1 MLTVTCLCRSRF
13 GTADHGA
20 RPNRRSGRGLHFILG
35 SARRLWPMLS
45 ALLWGRHGHL
55 ALRTDGNGAVF
66 HQRTGSGAQVEGHAG
81 GDGQDPGI
89 SQGSELSDGGGT
101 FDGSSPR
108 TGPSGTPTKL
118 GSCVHQRQ
126 KDILLDMARRA
137 QPVIREIEARKHWS
151 VMNTASSVQEEMC

>member
-1 MLTVTCLCRSRF
+1 MELVPIEEVDEDST
-13 GTADHGA
+13 
-20 RPNRRSGRGLHFILG
+20 
-35 SARRLWPMLS
+35 LS
-45 ALLWGRHGHL
+45 WAQL
-55 ALRTDGNGAVF
+55 AGCGLRTDGNGAVF

-108 TGPSGTPTKL
+108 IGPSGTPTKL
-118 GSCVHQRQ
+118 GSCVHQRG
-126 KDILLDMARRA
+126 DSRRTILLDMARRA

-151 VMNTASSVQEEMC
+151 VMNTASSAQEEMC